1 MQRRSTSLPS
11 GGQGVALA
19 AAIAFADPVGDQ
31 LTQLRQ
37 LHRLGHV
44 PVHADQPRAFL
55 VFAEDVRGE
64 RHHRGMRALFVGFPG
79 AELLGGGEAVRTG
92 ISQSI
97 STRSYW
103 VAFIALSASWPL
115 LAVSGWRL
123 SLFNMPRMTL
133 VEMLLSS
140 ATRIRKSL
148 GRLGACA
155 SLAGCR

>member
-1 MQRRSTSLPS
+1 MAEKPS
-11 GGQGVALA
+11 
-19 AAIAFADPVGDQ
+19 
-31 LTQLRQ
+31 
-37 LHRLGHV
+37 
-44 PVHADQPRAFL
+44 
-55 VFAEDVRGE
+55 
-64 RHHRGMRALFVGFPG
+64 
-79 AELLGGGEAVRTG
+79 RTG